1 MINWTEANSIQQKTV
16 EVKNVHRWDYL
27 SNAAAWLGLLVA
39 RPLRSDESS
48 LFIPFLRGEI

>member
-27 SNAAAWLGLLVA
+27 SNAAWLGLLVA
-39 RPLRSDESS
+39 RPE
-48 LFIPFLRGEI
+48 FIVHPVFER